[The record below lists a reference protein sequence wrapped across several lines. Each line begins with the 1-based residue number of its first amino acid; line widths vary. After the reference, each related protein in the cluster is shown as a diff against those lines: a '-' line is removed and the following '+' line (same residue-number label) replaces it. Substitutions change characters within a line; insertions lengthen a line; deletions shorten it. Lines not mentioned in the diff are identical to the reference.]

1 MTALRSTVI
10 DVDLDAIAHNVA
22 RLRAKASGKALIAVV
37 KADAYGH
44 GAEVTTR
51 ALADAG
57 AEMLAVYTADEAV
70 TLRRSGATSR
80 VLVLGGV
87 SDASEARAAVDHG
100 LDVVV
105 WDEPRASTLAA
116 AARTAGTRARVHV
129 KVDTGLTRLGAL
141 PDEAPARYRR
151 IRAMDGLEVEGAMTH
166 FANADVEG
174 DTFTA
179 EQVRRFRAFL
189 DAIGERPRLVHAAAS
204 AGVAIGADAACNAV
218 RPGLA
223 VYGLHAAPFLEPTL
237 DLRPALRWTSR
248 IHRVATV
255 PAGTGVGYEHHY
267 RTTREAR
274 IATVPVGYGDGL
286 QRAAREAEVLVRG
299 RRARIA
305 KRVAMDMF
313 MVEVTDIDGVAEGD
327 EVVLIGS
334 QGDDRLDA
342 EDLARSCGTINYEI
356 VTALRRRVA
365 RRYWRSGRVVATRTL
380 ADGVVWA

>member
-10 DVDLDAIAHNVA
+10 DVDLDALAHNVA
-22 RLRAKASGKALIAVV
+22 RLRAKVAGKTLIAVV

-44 GAEVTTR
+44 GAEVTAR
-51 ALADAG
+51 ALVEAG
-57 AEMLAVYTADEAV
+57 VEMLAVYTADEAL
-70 TLRRSGATSR
+70 TLRQSGVTSR

-87 SDASEARAAVDHG
+87 SDAGEARAAVDHG

-151 IRAMDGLEVEGAMTH
+151 ISAMDGLEVEGAMTH

-174 DTFTA
+174 DTFTD
-179 EQVRRFRAFL
+179 EQVCRFRAFL

-204 AGVAIGADAACNAV
+204 AGIVTGDDAAFNAV

-223 VYGLHAAPFLEPTL
+223 VYGLHAAPFLGPAL

-248 IHRVATV
+248 VHRVATV

-267 RTTREAR
+267 RTIREAR

-313 MVEVTDIDGVAEGD
+313 MIEVTDIDGVAEGD
-327 EVVLIGS
+327 EVVLIGT
-334 QGDDRLDA
+334 QAGDRLRA

-380 ADGVVWA
+380 AAGVVWA